1 VAPLIANPKTK
12 TMNYLRTII
21 FGIVMLV
28 YLWYPY
34 QMIHGQERILKE
46 GTAYRFKTIPIDP
59 VDAFRGRYIV
69 LNYDNLS
76 MNYPKASEVFQSGQ
90 KVFLSLDKDTSGY
103 AFFSNIHTAAPTK
116 GDYISSA
123 CAYTEEN
130 KVYLSVPENMQQF
143 FLNESIAPE
152 AERMYNQLNNLQ
164 QSGDTVHVYIDAK
177 VYRGEILLEELY
189 FDGQP
194 VETYIR
200 TKLNN

>member
-1 VAPLIANPKTK
+1 VAPLIVNTKTI
-12 TMNYLRTII
+12 TMNYLRNIL

-34 QMIHGQERILKE
+34 QMIHSQERILKE
-46 GTAYRFKTIPIDP
+46 GTAYRFKTRPVDP

-76 MNYPKASEVFQSGQ
+76 INYPKASETFQSGQ

-103 AFFSNIHTAAPTK
+103 AFFSNIHPAAPTE
-116 GDYISSA
+116 GDYISAA
-123 CAYTEEN
+123 CSYTEEN
-130 KVYLSVPENMQQF
+130 QVYVSVPETMQQF
-143 FLNESIAPE
+143 FLNETIAPE

-164 QSGDTVHVYIDAK
+164 LSGDTVHVYIDAK
-177 VYRGEILLEELY
+177 VFNGEILLEELY
-189 FDGQP
+189 FDNQP

-200 TKLNN
+200 TNLNN